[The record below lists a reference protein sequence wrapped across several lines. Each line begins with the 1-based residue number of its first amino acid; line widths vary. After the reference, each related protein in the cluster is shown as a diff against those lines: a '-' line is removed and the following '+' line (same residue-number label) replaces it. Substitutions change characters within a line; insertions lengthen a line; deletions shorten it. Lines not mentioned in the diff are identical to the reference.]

1 MRQPERFGDAWIII
15 EDDAALRPHPAQ
27 ALGKGQPFVQPP
39 IGMDGGVA
47 HPQIA
52 GGMHPR
58 IPIAAAPDIGLQAL
72 EARRLDGRA
81 DIVQHHAGHA
91 GAVRGCH
98 PQGQQAAHRGADH
111 HEAIHPGRI
120 QHQRQIAQIGE
131 RHIGERIA
139 RPARFAAAAQIGR
152 DQAPIGSQRFGE
164 RGKIGAVAGEA
175 GQAQQRRAT
184 GRNARIMMFVPAQPH
199 AIARE
204 RIAFLPAG
212 RRFGP

>member
-1 MRQPERFGDAWIII
+1 M
-15 EDDAALRPHPAQ
+15 
-27 ALGKGQPFVQPP
+27 QPP
-39 IGMDGGVA
+39 IGVDGRVA
-47 HPQIA
+47 HPQFA
-52 GGMHPR
+52 GGMHPGH
-58 IPIAAAPDIGLQAL
+58 PVAAAPHIGLQTL
-72 EARRLDGRA
+72 EARRLDRGA
-81 DIVQHHAGHA
+81 DVVQHHAGHA
-91 GAVRGCH
+91 GAVCGRH
-98 PQGQQAAHRGADH
+98 PQGQKATHRGTDH
-111 HEAIHPGRI
+111 HEAIHPSRI
-120 QHQRQIAQIGE
+120 QQQRQIAQIGE
-131 RHIGERIA
+131 RDIGERIA

-175 GQAQQRRAT
+175 GKAQQRRAT